1 MTDHK
6 CFTVETT
13 RYIANL
19 GTKDR
24 RGDFYAIHYQA
35 PPKPTEGGQSISL
48 RFPTLIVCDYV
59 TDPEAVAHKVAS
71 ILEKHWNEE
80 NAHD

>member
-19 GTKDR
+19 DAKDR

-35 PPKPTEGGQSISL
+35 PPKKTDGGQSISL
-48 RFPTLIVCDYV
+48 RIPTLIVCDYLG
-59 TDPEAVAHKVAS
+59 DPQAVARKVAN

-80 NAHD
+80 EAP